1 MHDGAPTVVF
11 SGGGTG
17 GHLFPAL
24 ALAGAFRRECPG
36 VRVHF
41 LGATRGIEARVLPER
56 GESHLLVPVRGVARG
71 VALRRNL
78 GVPWALARSLVRTVA
93 WFHRIRPELVVVT
106 GGYAGAPAGMAAAL
120 MGIPLALQEQNAVPG
135 ITTRILATWAREI
148 HVAYPE
154 AVKRLPARAR
164 CRAIA
169 SGNPVRAPK
178 ARGVEAARRALGLDP
193 HRPTVLVVG
202 GSQGSAALNRAVE
215 EMVRS
220 LDTDPGFQLLWSTGP
235 AHLDKIVDG
244 WGGVPPAWVHATG
257 FIHDMPA
264 ALEAA
269 DLAVSR
275 AGAMATSEFL
285 AWGLPAVLVPLPTAA
300 ANHQALNA
308 AALEASGCAAHVPE
322 SSLSGS
328 VLLDQVRW
336 VLGNSGRRAE
346 MGRRALERG
355 RPEAAGQIARSLL
368 ALIPGGE
375 S

>member
-1 MHDGAPTVVF
+1 LVF

-24 ALAGAFRRECPG
+24 ALAEAVRRECPG

-41 LGATRGIEARVLPER
+41 LGAARGIEARVLPER

-78 GVPWALARSLVRTVA
+78 GVPWALARSLVRTLA
-93 WFHRIRPELVVVT
+93 WFHRVRPELVVVT
-106 GGYAGAPAGMAAAL
+106 GGYAGAPAGMVAAL

-135 ITTRILATWAREI
+135 ITTRILAPWAREI

-154 AVKRLPARAR
+154 AVGRLPARAR
-164 CRAIA
+164 SRAIS
-169 SGNPVRAPK
+169 SGNPVRTPE
-178 ARGVEAARRALGLDP
+178 ARGVDRARRSLGLDAR
-193 HRPTVLVVG
+193 RPTVLVVG
-202 GSQGSAALNRAVE
+202 GSQGSAALNRAVG

-220 LDTDPGFQLLWSTGP
+220 LDGDPGFQLLWSTGP
-235 AHLDKIVDG
+235 GHLEAIVEG
-244 WGGVPPAWVHATG
+244 FGSALPVWVHPTG

-300 ANHQALNA
+300 EDHQARNA
-308 AALEASGCAAHVPE
+308 SALEAAGCALHVTE

-328 VLLDQVRW
+328 VLLDQIHA
-336 VLGNSGRRAE
+336 VLGSPERRAA

-355 RPEAAGQIARSLL
+355 RPAAAGDIARSLL
-368 ALIPGGE
+368 ARIPGACP
-375 S
+375 